1 MALAAKR
8 RQVLLLLCILRMLQ
22 YLLFACAQVDGVISL
37 PHWKHAGWKTLSGKK
52 LKNQDLWR
60 QLDEELNALQT
71 SGKRVVLKHVP
82 AETEIGGNQSTQRLE
97 LRQLLRQHARV
108 NRSRETFEEPESYL
122 SEATIDFAVS
132 DGAAY
137 ARSVSAFTC
146 PLHTTELQQGAHK
159 SSSSS
164 S

>member
-1 MALAAKR
+1 M
-8 RQVLLLLCILRMLQ
+8 
-22 YLLFACAQVDGVISL
+22 ISL
-37 PHWKHAGWKTLSGKK
+37 PHWKNAGWKTLSGKK

-82 AETEIGGNQSTQRLE
+82 VETEIGGNQTTQRLE
-97 LRQLLRQHARV
+97 LRQLLRQHAHD
-108 NRSRETFEEPESYL
+108 NRSREIFEELSSYL
-122 SEATIDFAVS
+122 SEATVDFAVS

-137 ARSVSAFTC
+137 ARSASAYAC
-146 PLHTTELQQGAHK
+146 PVHTADLQQGAHK

-164 S
+164 